1 MELATPKEN
10 VKRDLVFQMA
20 YVLKGMVSAVSLK
33 LDVEDPQVKIVPP
46 SQAKIQNLEL
56 AMLISAKKMLMLFS

>member
-1 MELATPKEN
+1 MK
-10 VKRDLVFQMA
+10 KDLVFQMA